1 MSWVGG
7 EFTFDFST
15 SRDEINREIIESLA
29 ADGAS
34 SQYRYT
40 GTFRGIEFNSKTFFS
55 SYNAAHDAVRRM
67 QGDRDKN
74 MAVPYYEFEETL
86 RANKKLIALETK
98 IKELEKKYREA
109 ERKNYLSTL
118 TSEFVSCRTCKS
130 KLNRSFLVDRASNL
144 CPVCEKDLRP
154 DSMNKHIN
162 DIFKRWR
169 DTITAKDQLEKELTA
184 KLMEN
189 PEKYAKKRW
198 YVTAS
203 LYIG

>member
-7 EFTFDFST
+7 EFTFDFSQ
-15 SRDEINREIIESLA
+15 SKDEITREILESLA

-67 QGDRDKN
+67 QCNQDKN
-74 MAVPYYEFEETL
+74 MAVPFYEFEEAL
-86 RANKKLIALETK
+86 MANKKLMALEAK

-109 ERKNYLSTL
+109 EKKNYFSTL

-144 CPVCEKDLRP
+144 CPVCESDLRP

-169 DTITAKDQLEKELTA
+169 DTVTAKDQLEKELTA
-184 KLMEN
+184 KFMEN
-189 PEKYAKKRW
+189 PEKYAKKKW